1 MDQIYNYLL
10 VGNTRLHWAE
20 IKNNNYLFSHTLTDQ
35 PLPDNVNLETLIWA
49 SVGNYST
56 EIFKKE
62 NQITTNKFN
71 LKNLPKHFGVDRA
84 LCCLAALKTIDNPLK
99 KNLLIADF
107 GTVLSLTKV
116 NFEGNIIGG
125 QLMPGFLTQLKSME
139 KYAKNLACPS
149 ELIIPSN
156 NYQIH
161 TSKAMIRGVH
171 NALLGAINMSF
182 NNNKDILII
191 CGGDAELMSKSLK
204 KISTEIIMEPNLVML
219 GMILFKNH
227 I

>member
-20 IKNNNYLFSHTLTDQ
+20 MKNNNYIFSHTLPDQ
-35 PLPDNVNLETLIWA
+35 PLPGNINLETLTWA

-56 EIFKKE
+56 EIFKRE
-62 NQITTNKFN
+62 NQITTEDFN
-71 LKNLPKHFGVDRA
+71 LKHLPKHFGVDRA
-84 LCCLAALKTIDNPLK
+84 LCCFSALKIIDNPQK

-107 GTVLSLTKV
+107 GTILSLTKI

-125 QLMPGFLTQLKSME
+125 QLIPGFLTQLRSME
-139 KYAKNLACPS
+139 QHTNNLNCPK
-149 ELIIPSN
+149 ELIIPAN
-156 NYQIH
+156 NFQVL

-171 NALLGAINMSF
+171 NALLGAINMSL
-182 NNNKDILII
+182 NVNKDILII
-191 CGGDAELMSKSLK
+191 CGGDAELMSESFKT
-204 KISTEIIMEPNLVML
+204 ISTETVVEPNLVML
-219 GMILFKNH
+219 GMILFKNL